1 VGKRSVI
8 GWQALA
14 QAGAVVVVDKPAGL
28 SSAQTLARV
37 KRLFE
42 AKKAGHAGTL
52 DPFATGVMVCCL
64 DQATRLADFF
74 LGGEKTY
81 AGTMVLGIAT
91 DTQDATGRVIATA
104 PVPELD
110 KAAIAAVF
118 ARFTGTV
125 NQVPPAFSALKHQ
138 GVALYKLARQGQPV
152 VKPARPVTIMTLDV
166 EAVCLPRITFTVT
179 CSAGTYIRTLC
190 SDIGLALGCGG
201 HLQELRRMAASG
213 FTIAEAATIE
223 ELAAWAEAGTLAQRL
238 IGMAEALRHL
248 PAHRADAALASAIA
262 HGRPI
267 GPSAL
272 PGVTAGL
279 VKVVDGG
286 GRLLAVLH
294 REVSRPYFDYRGVFT
309 PPAKAVL
316 A

>member
-1 VGKRSVI
+1 MATDVGR
-8 GWQALA
+8 LA
-14 QAGAVVVVDKPAGL
+14 DGAAGSVVVVDKPAGL

-37 KRLFE
+37 KRLFK

-52 DPFATGVMVCCL
+52 DPFATGVLVCCL

-74 LGGEKTY
+74 LGGAKTY
-81 AGTMVLGIAT
+81 AGVMVLGITT
-91 DTQDATGRVIATA
+91 DTQDATGRVVATA
-104 PVPELD
+104 PVGEPD

-125 NQVPPAFSALKHQ
+125 HQVPPAYSALKHQ
-138 GVALYKLARQGQPV
+138 GVALYKLARQGRPV
-152 VKPARPVTIMTLDV
+152 VKPARPVTIMALDV
-166 EAVCLPRITFTVT
+166 DAVRLPQIAFTVT

-201 HLQELRRMAASG
+201 HLKELRRLAASG
-213 FTIAEAATIE
+213 FTIAEAATLE
-223 ELAAWAEAGTLAQRL
+223 ALAAGAEQGTLDRCR

-248 PAHRADAALASAIA
+248 PAHRADDALAAAIA

-267 GPSAL
+267 GPAAL
-272 PGVTAGL
+272 AGVTEGT
-279 VKVVDGG
+279 VKVVDGQ
-286 GRLLAVLH
+286 GRLLAVLD
-294 REVSRPYFDYRGVFT
+294 REAGRPYFEYRGVFA
-309 PPAKAVL
+309 PPAKAVV